1 MRLDA
6 HLAEQV
12 GRGVEQMLE
21 QDDVF
26 FVFVRFFWV
35 AGDRAGDE
43 HDFFGALGREAGERA
58 EAEQQSE
65 RNPEREKLA
74 ATHRRCRECGPSS
87 PGNKNK
93 DSTNAGRNFDTAK
106 LT

>member
-1 MRLDA
+1 MRLDTHFA
-6 HLAEQV
+6 LQV

-26 FVFVRFFWV
+26 FVFVRFFRV
-35 AGDRAGDE
+35 AGDRTGDE
-43 HDFFGALGREAGERA
+43 HDFFWALGREVDERA
-58 EAEQQSE
+58 EAERQSE
-65 RNPEREKLA
+65 RNPEQEKLA

-93 DSTNAGRNFDTAK
+93 DSRPKEGATRI
-106 LT
+106 LPP